1 MLPGEE
7 GVCGCYRVRR
17 CLWVL
22 LGEEGVCGCYWVRR
36 VFVGATR

>member
-17 CLWVL
+17 VFVGAT
-22 LGEEGVCGCYWVRR
+22 GEEGVCGCYQVRR